1 MQEKS
6 KKYSKT
12 VTKSRLPNYLHFR
25 SDSIQYLF
33 DCYLKMLGS
42 AREFCRILCKLPGV
56 QKLMGGIMRR
66 KFDKL
71 ARTEHGT
78 IRFIEEKL
86 EDHIDAYWGSRK
98 RWEALPEK
106 LSDMEH
112 FTDWDTV
119 VPIDHG
125 YDETKPESELTLEDM
140 QKAAAF
146 RGGKLLSTSME
157 KGDWRTKLEFE
168 CAFGHCF
175 QPVPVWCWR
184 AVTGVTNASGKAGTT
199 ASGPRWIRSLPRSG
213 IPFTTRTSCGNI
225 PKRYLNWMF
234 SSHRKASRKNMYM
247 SLFACN

>member
-1 MQEKS
+1 
-6 KKYSKT
+6 
-12 VTKSRLPNYLHFR
+12 
-25 SDSIQYLF
+25 
-33 DCYLKMLGS
+33 MLGS
-42 AREFCRILCKLPGV
+42 ARDFCRILCKLPGG

-66 KFDKL
+66 K
-71 ARTEHGT
+71 
-78 IRFIEEKL
+78 
-86 EDHIDAYWGSRK
+86 
-98 RWEALPEK
+98 
-106 LSDMEH
+106 
-112 FTDWDTV
+112 TV

-175 QPVPVWCWR
+175 QPVPVWCRR